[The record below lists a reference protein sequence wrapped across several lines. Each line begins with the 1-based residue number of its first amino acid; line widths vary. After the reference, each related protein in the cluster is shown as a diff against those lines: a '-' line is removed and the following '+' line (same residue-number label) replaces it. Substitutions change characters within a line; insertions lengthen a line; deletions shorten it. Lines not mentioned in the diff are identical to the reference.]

1 METKELTPEYV
12 LQPHAISRAVYR
24 LSATARKIIA
34 MGMSILP
41 PNMSNLTAV
50 FNFSEFCRAL
60 GLERSSDRYTL
71 IQNAI
76 LECVQTPIT
85 IETPEKWQTFM
96 WIQTAEID
104 KKTNMIS
111 ISFSCGLA
119 EYLVTLKKMYARLE
133 LIDLGKL
140 QSLYAI
146 RLFELAKSYESL
158 AGKQG
163 NPQDCWYFERTVE
176 EMRKILGIEDQKY
189 TKTADFRRY
198 VIEGPLREL
207 NEADLGVAIVP
218 EYVRKG
224 KFLAAIR
231 FSCRKNVRKAVGRK
245 KKNIKDLPA
254 PETDLR
260 YAQELEA
267 KEDEHLKKLYP
278 DEFARLY
285 AEAVENVPLVGR
297 HTSLG
302 AKAAEYQ
309 AMKRLKERRGTVQ

>member
-1 METKELTPEYV
+1 METKELMPEYV
-12 LQPHAISRAVYR
+12 LQPHAISRAMYR
-24 LSATARKIIA
+24 LSTTARKIIA

-41 PNMSNLTAV
+41 PDMSNLTAV

-76 LECVQTPIT
+76 LECVQAPIT
-85 IETPEKWQTFM
+85 IETPEKWQTFL

-111 ISFSCGLA
+111 ISFSYGLA
-119 EYLVTLKKMYARLE
+119 EYLVTLKRMYTRLE
-133 LIDLGKL
+133 LIDLGRL

-163 NPQDCWYFERTVE
+163 NPKDCWYFERTVE
-176 EMRKILGIEDQKY
+176 EMRKILGIEDEKY

-207 NEADLGVAIVP
+207 NEANLGVVIVP
-218 EYVRKG
+218 EYIRKG
-224 KFLAAIR
+224 KFLVSIR
-231 FSCRKNVRKAVGRK
+231 FSCRKHIKKTLGGK
-245 KKNIKDLPA
+245 KKNIKDLSA
-254 PETDLR
+254 PEIDSR
-260 YAQELEA
+260 HARELEA

-278 DEFARLY
+278 DEFAHLY
-285 AEAVENVPLVGR
+285 AEALETIPVVGKN
-297 HTSLG
+297 TSLG

-309 AMKRLKERRGTVQ
+309 ALKRLRERHGIVK